1 MYFNVS
7 THSRPKAAGA
17 AAFPLKC
24 PLAVST
30 HSRPKAA
37 GIEDSS
43 IATLSLFQHTAARRR
58 LAIQVTTTCAKGCF
72 NTQPPEGGWGAT
84 MNRSVSASAV
94 STHSRPKAAGKRLTT
109 ITVYRDVSTH
119 SRPKAAGYE
128 FCNPYITLEEFQH
141 TAARRRLGFQYHDNL
156 PLNYVSTH
164 SRPKAAGTTYST
176 LGQTALVSTHSRP
189 KAAGRPLHFRQ
200 MTEQVST
207 HSRPKAAGRSYS

>member
-94 STHSRPKAAGKRLTT
+94 STHSRPKAAGCAFNLEIKQFWFQHTAARRRLVGFNGQAVVIAQFQHT
-109 ITVYRDVSTH
+109 
-119 SRPKAAGYE
+119 AARRRLASAAQS
-128 FCNPYITLEEFQH
+128 PTRSQWFQH
-141 TAARRRLGFQYHDNL
+141 TAARRRLGL
-156 PLNYVSTH
+156 
-164 SRPKAAGTTYST
+164 
-176 LGQTALVSTHSRP
+176 
-189 KAAGRPLHFRQ
+189 
-200 MTEQVST
+200 
-207 HSRPKAAGRSYS
+207 